1 MGTLS
6 IDKLLDL
13 KRGSTL
19 NEQTIFGTTLLQHLR
34 VPLNLPSLDVDNNFI
49 ANYSTLG
56 YALFTIIAAVSL
68 GCAIWVFMNRNHAV
82 VKASQPMFLLPLC
95 LGVFITGLT
104 IIPLT
109 FDDKKD
115 VKAASKAC
123 MSIPWL
129 AVFGFT
135 LTYSMLFSKIW
146 RVNQIVRNSEQCRR
160 VEVKAKDVL
169 GPFAIFMAAN
179 SIVLI
184 CWTAVSPL
192 VYVRHY
198 HPGTDDWNRVLST
211 YGICQSTEGSATP
224 YFVVLFLI
232 NFIGLVITNVQ
243 AYRARKIT
251 TDFSESKYIALA
263 LAFILQAVT
272 IGVPVTIMSNDDPKL
287 MFTISVILIAVSAL
301 ATLGF
306 IFIPKMAAKNKHDEE
321 AIRMSSVELN
331 QGKKQSLRKAS
342 KRLRSSELFMNAS
355 NTSTIINASGRRSYV
370 SGLNIPDGAVPN
382 LIRKA
387 EDISSASVVHSSEE
401 NSSEIH
407 QKILHK
413 NQSCTF

>member
-1 MGTLS
+1 MGTLT
-6 IDKLLDL
+6 IEKLLDL
-13 KRGSTL
+13 KRGNTFQK
-19 NEQTIFGTTLLQHLR
+19 QTIFGTTLLQHLR
-34 VPLNLPSLDVDNNFI
+34 VPLILPFLDVDNNFI
-49 ANYSTLG
+49 ANYAILG
-56 YALFTIIAAVSL
+56 YALFTIIAAFSL
-68 GCAIWVFMNRNHAV
+68 GCAIWVYMNRNHAV

-95 LGVFITGLT
+95 FGVFVTGLT

-115 VKAASKAC
+115 VNAASKAC

-146 RVNQIVRNSEQCRR
+146 RVNQIIRNSEQCRR
-160 VEVKAKDVL
+160 VVVKIKDVI
-169 GPFAIFMAAN
+169 GPFGIFMAAN

-198 HPGTDDWNRVLST
+198 HPGTDDWNRLLST
-211 YGICQSTEGSATP
+211 YGICQSATGSATP
-224 YFVVLFLI
+224 YFVVLFFI

-243 AYRARKIT
+243 AYQARKIT

-263 LAFILQAVT
+263 LAFILQAIT
-272 IGVPVTIMSNDDPKL
+272 IGVPVIIMSNDDPKL
-287 MFTISVILIAVSAL
+287 MFTISVILITISTL

-306 IFIPKMAAKNKHDEE
+306 IFIPKMVAKNKYDEE
-321 AIRMSSVELN
+321 TVRMSSVELN
-331 QGKKQSLRKAS
+331 HGKKQPPLRKAS
-342 KRLRSSELFMNAS
+342 RLRTSELFMDTKS
-355 NTSTIINASGRRSYV
+355 TRTIINGNGRRSYV

-387 EDISSASVVHSSEE
+387 EDTNSVVHSTEEKSSE
-401 NSSEIH
+401 NS
-407 QKILHK
+407 QKMLHK

>member
-19 NEQTIFGTTLLQHLR
+19 NKQTIFGTTLLQHLR

-49 ANYSTLG
+49 ANYATLG

-198 HPGTDDWNRVLST
+198 HPGTDDWNRILST

-243 AYRARKIT
+243 AYQARKIT

-263 LAFILQAVT
+263 LAFILQAIT

-287 MFTISVILIAVSAL
+287 MFTISVILIAVSTL

-306 IFIPKMAAKNKHDEE
+306 IFIPKMVAKSKHDEE
-321 AIRMSSVELN
+321 TKRMSSVEVN
-331 QGKKQSLRKAS
+331 QGSIDPSNRKPS
-342 KRLRSSELFMNAS
+342 SRLRTSQVFMDTNS
-355 NTSTIINASGRRSYV
+355 TRTIINASGRRSYV
-370 SGLNIPDGAVPN
+370 SGLNIPDGTVPN
-382 LIRKA
+382 LIRKT
-387 EDISSASVVHSSEE
+387 EDINSSVVHSSEE
-401 NSSEIH
+401 NSSEIP
-407 QKILHK
+407 QKTL
-413 NQSCTF
+413 N